1 MAKHYALVTGAS
13 KGIGRAVSYA
23 LAKEGYPL
31 ILIAHTDAEGL
42 EATAAQCRE
51 LLRTAA
57 SGGGKLPADSGA
69 ATQKT
74 DAAGNAFVHT
84 FLCDLSDP
92 DAVRRLFADLSAR
105 GIGHRLNHPDTIG
118 VLVNNA
124 GIAHFALVQ
133 DMSDEDW
140 RRVTGANLDSVFY
153 TCRAVVP
160 MMVYE
165 QSGVIVNISSYW
177 GEKGAAFESA
187 YAASKGGVNAF
198 TRSLAE
204 ELSPSHI
211 RVHVVSPEFVD
222 TEMNAHLTEAER
234 ADAIAAM
241 PSGRAFTADEIAAKV
256 MKLIA
261 GNQNL

>member
-1 MAKHYALVTGAS
+1 MTKHYALVTGAS

-31 ILIAHTDAEGL
+31 ILVAHTDAEGL
-42 EATAAQCRE
+42 TATAVQCRALLKE
-51 LLRTAA
+51 L
-57 SGGGKLPADSGA
+57 P
-69 ATQKT
+69 
-74 DAAGNAFVHT
+74 VHT

-92 DAVRRLFADLSAR
+92 VAVRGLFAELSAL
-105 GIGHRLNHPDTIG
+105 GIGHRLEHPDTIG

-133 DMSDEDW
+133 DMSDDDW
-140 RRVTGANLDSVFY
+140 RHVTGTNLDSVFY

-198 TRSLAE
+198 TLSLAE
-204 ELSPSHI
+204 ELAPSRI

-222 TEMNAHLTEAER
+222 TEMNAHLTAEER

-241 PSGRAFTADEIAAKV
+241 PSGRAFTADEIAAEV
-256 MKLIA
+256 MGVIA
-261 GNQNL
+261 G

>member
-13 KGIGRAVSYA
+13 KGIGHAVSYA

-51 LLRTAA
+51 LLNE
-57 SGGGKLPADSGA
+57 LP
-69 ATQKT
+69 
-74 DAAGNAFVHT
+74 VHT
-84 FLCDLSDP
+84 FLCDLSDSA
-92 DAVRRLFADLSAR
+92 AVRELFAALSAL

-140 RRVTGANLDSVFY
+140 RRVTGSNLDSVFY

-198 TRSLAE
+198 TLSLAE

-211 RVHVVSPEFVD
+211 RVHLVSPEFVD
-222 TEMNAHLTEAER
+222 TEMNAHLTAEER

-241 PSGRAFTADEIAAKV
+241 PSGRAFTADEIAAQV
-256 MKLIA
+256 LGLVA
-261 GNQNL
+261 G

>member
-1 MAKHYALVTGAS
+1 MTKHYALVTGAS
-13 KGIGRAVSYA
+13 KGIGRTVSYA

-31 ILIAHTDAEGL
+31 ILVAHTDSEGL
-42 EATAAQCRE
+42 TATAAQCRA
-51 LLRTAA
+51 LLDESAPAGR
-57 SGGGKLPADSGA
+57 GLP
-69 ATQKT
+69 
-74 DAAGNAFVHT
+74 VHT

-92 DAVRRLFADLSAR
+92 AAVRRLFAELSAL
-105 GIGHRLNHPDTIG
+105 GIGHRLEHPDTIG

-133 DMSDEDW
+133 DMPDEDW
-140 RRVTGANLDSVFY
+140 RRVMGVNLDSVFY

-198 TRSLAE
+198 TLSLAE
-204 ELSPSHI
+204 ELAPSRI

-222 TEMNAHLTEAER
+222 TEMNAHLTAEER
-234 ADAIAAM
+234 ADALAAM
-241 PSGRAFTADEIAAKV
+241 PSGRAFTADEIAAEV
-256 MKLIA
+256 MEVIA
-261 GNQNL
+261 G

>member
-1 MAKHYALVTGAS
+1 MTKHYALVTGAS

-31 ILIAHTDAEGL
+31 ILVAHTDTEGL
-42 EATAAQCRE
+42 EATAARCRE
-51 LLRTAA
+51 LLK
-57 SGGGKLPADSGA
+57 GMP
-69 ATQKT
+69 
-74 DAAGNAFVHT
+74 VHT

-92 DAVRRLFADLSAR
+92 AAVRGFFSALSAL
-105 GIGHRLNHPDTIG
+105 GIGHRLDHPDTIG

-140 RRVTGANLDSVFY
+140 RHVTGTNLDSVFY

-165 QSGVIVNISSYW
+165 QSGVIVNVSSYW

-187 YAASKGGVNAF
+187 YAASKGGVSAF
-198 TRSLAE
+198 TLSLAE
-204 ELSPSHI
+204 ELAPSHI

-241 PSGRAFTADEIAAKV
+241 PSGRAFTAEEIAEEV
-256 MKLIA
+256 A
-261 GNQNL
+261 GLVAE

>member
-1 MAKHYALVTGAS
+1 MTKHYALVTGAS

-31 ILIAHTDAEGL
+31 ILVAHTDTEGL
-42 EATAAQCRE
+42 EATAAQCRALLKE
-51 LLRTAA
+51 L
-57 SGGGKLPADSGA
+57 P
-69 ATQKT
+69 
-74 DAAGNAFVHT
+74 VHI

-92 DAVRRLFADLSAR
+92 AAVRGLFAALSAL
-105 GIGHRLNHPDTIG
+105 GIGHRLEHPDTIG

-140 RRVTGANLDSVFY
+140 RHVTGTNLDSVFY

-187 YAASKGGVNAF
+187 YAASKGGMNAF
-198 TRSLAE
+198 TLSLAE
-204 ELSPSHI
+204 ELAPSHI

-222 TEMNAHLTEAER
+222 TEMNAHLTAEER

-241 PSGRAFTADEIAAKV
+241 PSGRAFTADEIAAEV
-256 MKLIA
+256 MGVIA
-261 GNQNL
+261 G